1 MKIHEYNE
9 MMSYLTRPA
18 QPIDRLNKAIGG
30 GAFEGEDL
38 GTREGF
44 NNIAKSEA
52 SFKAYE
58 DRFGKEILDK
68 AAQDKY
74 GKNFRDLDKKN
85 ELKFFKTQLN
95 KYEDF
100 IKKNKRYPSPSEAY
114 SIGLEQSGKPST
126 ALTEDV
132 KTKIKDIYTSGEG
145 GSTYISKKLAEEVP
159 PVNIDDSTIRRF
171 ITAEEEAGNI
181 VRPKKFKTQEADP
194 DIPKDRYNKI
204 REVTERDLKGFTV
217 GRTGTSVKAPSGSKY
232 KIVFNTPGS
241 PETSKIPSGY
251 QGTKYYRTKEAANK
265 ALAGY
270 NKWSTNFA
278 KQRKQN
284 RSPRAIIL
292 DQVSDRNIEA
302 DIGRLKTFEDLATAH
317 RLSYKQVGKLNEL
330 YNVLNLGV
338 EDPTINSGAVRKFEN
353 KLDNLYQEQRNLIK
367 TAKRYTN
374 KGENVPLNLQKKIDF
389 NNKKIST
396 VVDLTDNR
404 IQGILVNT
412 KNLKPYVYGVDY
424 LKTYGMGMLKSKNV
438 KDLTDADLATIELNL
453 KNQID
458 QERKVAGK
466 DFDLLKDR
474 QKFLKNVDELSGPQ
488 GAQIAEKLGLFETVK
503 SGKINQLK
511 NIKGITTADQASMPE
526 KSKQRNMFKDFEIRS
541 KETPPEFDANRALIR
556 GLGEAVKYVPTPAG
570 IIGLN
575 LGLRT
580 DPTETLDRVG
590 LGIEAATL
598 PSVVKFGNRLT
609 AGNPMIQK
617 FFNLGMTPANA
628 MRLARF
634 MQPIGVASL
643 AGEGLY
649 RGAKYMIDRNKMLQ
663 SLTDEQR
670 DELLAREKQ
679 EAVGQMRR
687 GDAEAFDYIGA
698 ANGGRIGFADGP
710 DDPSKRK
717 FMKVMGGLTALPF
730 VGKFFKIAE
739 PLAPAVSRAF
749 DSMPD
754 FLTDLIAK
762 VKAKAEATGM
772 KFFSGKSADEFA
784 DVYKADGYTVTEQG
798 NRVTVTKRKEQGD
811 MLEKDMEMELEVDPE
826 TGGMTY
832 KEATARPDAE
842 GKLKDVEESIDDIDL
857 EEMKKYTYDE

>member
-30 GAFEGEDL
+30 GAFQGTDL

-100 IKKNKRYPSPSEAY
+100 IKKNKRYPSSSEAY

-374 KGENVPLNLQKKIDF
+374 KRENVPLNLQKKIDF

-488 GAQIAEKLGLFETVK
+488 GAQIAERLGLFETVK

-511 NIKGITTADQASMPE
+511 NIKGITTADQASTPE
-526 KSKQRNMFKDFEIRS
+526 KTKQRNMFKDFEIRS
-541 KETPPEFDANRALIR
+541 KETPPEFDANRALLR

-570 IIGLN
+570 IVGLN
-575 LGLRT
+575 IGLRT
-580 DPTETLDRVG
+580 DPTETLDRIG

-598 PSVVKFGNRLT
+598 PAMVKFGNRLT
-609 AGNPMIQK
+609 AGNPIIQK

-628 MRLARF
+628 MRFARF

-679 EAVGQMRR
+679 EAVGQMKR

-717 FMKVMGGLTALPF
+717 FMKIMGGLASLPV
-730 VGKFFKIAE
+730 VGKFIKIAE

-762 VKAKAEATGM
+762 VKTKAEATGM
-772 KFFSGKSADEFA
+772 KFFTGKSADEFA

-826 TGGMTY
+826 TGGVTY